1 MKATVKMMF
10 PELCATALRHTSAA
24 RLLLL
29 SAALLLMAGCASGP
43 PAPDERLALVS
54 VNASEEINP
63 DINQRPSPVELNVY
77 FLRNAT
83 LFLEQDYYSLA
94 ERPDQVLGQDLVS
107 RESLFISPGR
117 TEHKTFKVDGDY
129 EYIGI
134 VVSFRDLDGSQW
146 RDLAG
151 RPAKGLVS
159 AFWPE
164 RWKLGKNKRSLYL
177 VVNEKEVRVS
187 GPIK

>member
-1 MKATVKMMF
+1 MF
-10 PELCATALRHTSAA
+10 LDLGAIAFRSTNSA

-29 SAALLLMAGCASGP
+29 AAALMFLSGCASRL
-43 PAPDERLALVS
+43 PAPDEHLVLVS
-54 VNASEEINP
+54 VNASEKTNP
-63 DINQRPSPVELNVY
+63 DINQRPSPVELHIY

-83 LFLEQDYYSLA
+83 AFLEQDYYSLA
-94 ERPDQVLGQDLVS
+94 ERSDQVLGQDIVS
-107 RESLFISPGR
+107 RESMFIHPGR
-117 TEHKTFKVDGDY
+117 VEHKVLKVEGDY
-129 EYIGI
+129 EHIGI

-159 AFWPE
+159 AMWPE
-164 RWKLGKNKRSLYL
+164 RWKFGRYKRSLYL
-177 VVNEKEVRVS
+177 VIDEKEVRVS